1 MFWQKLLLRVLLS
14 GGIVVAA
21 SEIAKRNS
29 LFGALLISLPLASIM
44 AIIWLHH
51 DTGDVEQIAIFS
63 QEVLWLVVPSLVL
76 FIALPVLL
84 TRGVEFWPA
93 LGASMVLT
101 GVCYAIGA
109 LIATKV
115 AAPV

>member
-1 MFWQKLLLRVLLS
+1 MIWQNLLLRFLLS

-44 AIIWLHH
+44 TLIWLYH
-51 DTGDVEQIAIFS
+51 DTGDVEKIAIFS
-63 QEVLWLVVPSLVL
+63 QEVLWLVLPSLVL

-84 TRGVEFWPA
+84 TRGVDFWPA
-93 LGASMVLT
+93 LGVSMILT
-101 GVCYAIGA
+101 GAFYAIGA
-109 LIATKV
+109 LIAAKV
-115 AAPV
+115 VAPV

>member
-1 MFWQKLLLRVLLS
+1 MIWQNLLLRVLLS

-29 LFGALLISLPLASIM
+29 LFGALLISIPFASIM
-44 AIIWLHH
+44 TLIWLHH
-51 DTGDVEQIAIFS
+51 DTGDVEKIAVFS
-63 QEVLWLVVPSLVL
+63 HEVLWLVLPSLVL
-76 FIALPVLL
+76 FIALPALL
-84 TRGVEFWPA
+84 TKGIDFWPA

-109 LIATKV
+109 LIAAKV
-115 AAPV
+115 VAPV